1 MTATVAERPLAAV
14 RSWGRETLAF
24 RGATVIALLH
34 ALDDAF
40 VNRQPG
46 VPLGQHAL
54 AAFIALTAGVGAMI
68 AFPRLRPGLRAL
80 LAFVLGALSVA
91 NGAQHVLHIA
101 AGELEGSD
109 VTGAAA
115 VVAGAILLLL
125 ALAIP
130 FRHRGEGAATR
141 GRRWANRA
149 IAIVGAALIVV
160 FCVAP
165 LAGGISQTHKYREAI
180 GDPPVAAFEPVT
192 FESSD
197 GLELSGWY
205 SPSKNRAAVILVH
218 GGGGDRMGTR
228 PHAELLAR
236 NGYGVLL
243 YDSRGRGESEGSPNA
258 LGWGWEKDVEGALAY
273 LAARPDVDR
282 DRIGALGLSTGADV
296 VLEAAAERRE
306 LKAVVAEGASI
317 RSFADY
323 RNAGLDALAPPSL
336 VLMGAVRVLSGSAPG
351 EPLKELVREISP
363 RPLLLIAGGAGP
375 GGGEFGLARMYAEA
389 AREPVE
395 FWGLPAGRHTA
406 ALREQPEEY
415 ERRVVGFFDEA
426 LLKDAG
432 DP

>member
-1 MTATVAERPLAAV
+1 MRTPIATIRRRGWETIVFWAATGV
-14 RSWGRETLAF
+14 
-24 RGATVIALLH
+24 ALLH

-40 VNRQPG
+40 LNRQPG

-54 AAFIALTAGVGAMI
+54 AALIALAAGAGAMI

-80 LAFVLGALSVA
+80 LAFVFGALSVA

-101 AGELEGSD
+101 ADELEGSD
-109 VTGAAA
+109 VTGVAA

-130 FRHRGEGAATR
+130 LRHRGEGAETR
-141 GRRWANRA
+141 GRRWANRV

-180 GDPPVAAFEPVT
+180 GDPPPAAFEPVT

-205 SPSKNRAAVILVH
+205 SPSKNGAAVILVH

-336 VLMGAVRVLSGSAPG
+336 LLMGAVRVFSGSAPG
-351 EPLKELVREISP
+351 EPLKELVGEISP
-363 RPLLLIAGGAGP
+363 RPLLLIAGGQGAAGP

-432 DP
+432 TP